1 MLMESSAILLVGILA
16 LLAGAL
22 VGYLIRQA
30 IAKKQLTTAEG
41 KVGKMV
47 EEAEK
52 KSQEIVLEAK
62 NKAVEILEEAK
73 KKEKAREDQILRL
86 EHRLEKR
93 EEQVDQ
99 KIEELDRGKKLLEQ
113 KAEEIRNIKQEAEIA
128 RKKELE
134 RLEKIAGLSKEQAK
148 SILLQLTEEEYRD
161 AIAQRIAKL
170 EKEGKD
176 DIEKKAKNIMTG
188 VIQKYAGSHA
198 AEIVTTTVAIPS
210 DEVKG
215 RIIGREG
222 RNIKALERLTGI
234 EIIVDD
240 TPEAVVLSGF
250 DPVRREI
257 ARIALEKLI
266 NDGRIHPTRIEEA
279 VEFAKKEI
287 ENKVREAGEAA
298 AYDLGIAGLDPKLI
312 QILGRLRYRTSFGQN
327 ALLHSLEVAH
337 LSGALAAELGADVA
351 VAKKAGLLHDIG
363 KAVDHEIQGTH
374 VEIGIK
380 ILQKFNMPKEV
391 IDAVKAHH
399 EDYPFET
406 AEAFLIAA
414 ADAISAS
421 RPGAR
426 KDTLENYLKRLEEL
440 ESVGNSF
447 DGVEKT
453 YAIQAGREIR
463 VFVRPEEIDD
473 LGAMKLARDIA
484 DKIEQELKYPGEIR
498 VNVIRETRSVEFAR

>member
-1 MLMESSAILLVGILA
+1 MESGISVLIAAIALLV
-16 LLAGAL
+16 GAL
-22 VGYLIRQA
+22 VGYMIRQS
-30 IAKKQLTTAEG
+30 IAKKQLNTAEG

-47 EEAEK
+47 EDAEK
-52 KSQEIVLEAK
+52 KAQETVLEAK

-73 KKEKAREDQILRL
+73 KKEKTREDQILRS
-86 EHRLEKR
+86 EQRLEKR
-93 EEQVDQ
+93 EETLDQ

-113 KAEEIRNIKQEAEIA
+113 KAEEIRKIRSEADDA

-148 SILLQLTEEEYRD
+148 NILLQLTEEEYRD
-161 AIAQRIAKL
+161 VIAQRIAKL
-170 EKEGKD
+170 EKEGKE
-176 DIEKKAKNIMTG
+176 DIEKRARNIMTG

-266 NDGRIHPTRIEEA
+266 SDGRIHPTKIEEA

-312 QILGRLRYRTSFGQN
+312 HILGRLRYRTSFGQN

-380 ILQKFNMPKEV
+380 ILQKFNMPQE
-391 IDAVKAHH
+391 IINAVKAHH
-399 EDYPFET
+399 EDYPFES
-406 AEAFLIAA
+406 AESFLVAA

-426 KDTLENYLKRLEEL
+426 KDTLENYLRRLEEL

-447 DGVEKT
+447 EVVDKT

-463 VFVRPEEIDD
+463 VFVKPEEIDD

-484 DKIEQELKYPGEIR
+484 DKIEQELKYPGEIK